1 MIIITLEFIA
11 AMGVC
16 KSSYDWAQNFFV
28 TEGITQCTYQFG
40 QKVYN
45 DYCKK
50 NPIDTKDWDKS
61 WMDNLPTNP
70 KVIMYFPDWKYL
82 SEFKLLNIFTNVYD
96 TFTNLSDAQAQ
107 LEKNKT
113 EYIDSQKNKFSVN
126 QDVDNPDGS
135 TTWIPVDPFTFDK
148 EDDYQVFDVFSGQ
161 YTFCSN
167 LAEAQATQRAI
178 EEKLCNAVMPPIQ
191 QQIASADGNE
201 TAWVNI

>member
-1 MIIITLEFIA
+1 MITITIPFLQTMNACEGGIEWTKNWFI
-11 AMGVC
+11 
-16 KSSYDWAQNFFV
+16 SINV
-28 TEGITQCTYQFG
+28 TECTYEYG
-40 QKVYN
+40 REN
-45 DYCKK
+45 LNAYCKN
-50 NPIDTKDWDKS
+50 NPDITVG
-61 WMDNLPTNP
+61 WMTWYDSLPTNP
-70 KVIMYFPDWKYL
+70 KAIMYFPDWKYL